1 LPAVGQVTHMS
12 DPVQMWQLA
21 RIRGRVEE
29 MAGGLDIKIYRD
41 NDAPF
46 RIWYNPVD
54 DVALYA
60 KVVWNKQLERPKLE
74 KASEHDLLAALNSEE
89 TKVNVNCKDGKKEPE
104 WFGAEPDMRPIGELY
119 SYVMSFDPSGARR
132 R

>member
-1 LPAVGQVTHMS
+1 MS
-12 DPVQMWQLA
+12 DPVQLWQLA
-21 RIRGRVEE
+21 RIRTRVKE
-29 MAGGLDIKIYRD
+29 MSGGLDIMIYGE
-41 NDAPF
+41 NDPPF
-46 RIWYNPVD
+46 RIWYNPTD

-60 KVVWNKQLERPKLE
+60 RVVWNEQLKRPKLE

-119 SYVMSFDPSGARR
+119 SYVMSFDPSVEREKG
-132 R
+132 

>member
-1 LPAVGQVTHMS
+1 MS
-12 DPVQMWQLA
+12 DPVQLWQLA

-29 MAGGLDIKIYRD
+29 MAGGLDIKVYRD
-41 NDAPF
+41 NDAPL

-74 KASEHDLLAALNSEE
+74 KASEDE

>member
-1 LPAVGQVTHMS
+1 MS

-74 KASEHDLLAALNSEE
+74 KVSEHDCSLHLTR
-89 TKVNVNCKDGKKEPE
+89 TKRKSTSTARTE
-104 WFGAEPDMRPIGELY
+104 RR
-119 SYVMSFDPSGARR
+119 SPSGSARSPTCDR
-132 R
+132 LANSTLT